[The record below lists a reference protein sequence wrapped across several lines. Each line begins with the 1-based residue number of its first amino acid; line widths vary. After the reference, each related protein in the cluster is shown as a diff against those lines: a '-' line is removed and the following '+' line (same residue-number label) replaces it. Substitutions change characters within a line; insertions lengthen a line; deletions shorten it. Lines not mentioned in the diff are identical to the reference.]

1 MLHSWFTLDMAETS
15 QQQNKTKLCPVFGSG
30 LLSMAVWYP
39 GKKKLEFQ
47 RKLKTSMKWVG
58 S

>member
-1 MLHSWFTLDMAETS
+1 MAETS